1 MAATESVTVTTGAGA
16 VQQSKMVRDQK
27 EAEVLEADN
36 PASAIRR
43 VAGKTFYWRDEVWVD
58 SELKPE
64 SKLPETT
71 LTFGSDA
78 YFELLKQMPKLAE
91 YFSLGERVVVVFE
104 GRVYRVNA
112 AP

>member
-1 MAATESVTVTTGAGA
+1 VTITTGQAA
-16 VQQSKMVRDQK
+16 VEQSKMVQRQK
-27 EAEVLEADN
+27 DAQVVEADE

-43 VAGKTFYWRDEVWVD
+43 IGGKIFYSRDGVWVD
-58 SELKPE
+58 SEFKPE
-64 SKLPETT
+64 TRLPETV

-78 YFELLKQMPKLAE
+78 YFELLKQKPKLAE
-91 YFSLGERVVVVFE
+91 YFSLGERVIVVFE